1 MKKATP
7 LDDKI
12 GMAMTQAF
20 NDLSQ
25 YNDDLP
31 LESRQLGHPNDSKR
45 LKAEIRDL
53 K

>member
-1 MKKATP
+1 MKKAP
-7 LDDKI
+7 VEDKI

-31 LESRQLGHPNDSKR
+31 LESRQLFHPTDSKR